1 MWHEVKKTTDLSSA
15 TTEKDTSNIKPF
27 IASMSG
33 VAASGGYYIA
43 CQADTIVAHP
53 ATITGSIGVIGL
65 RLNISQLL
73 NKIGIRSD
81 IIKNGENADF
91 MDGSRLISDEERKK
105 IQAIINDIY
114 EQFKNNVI
122 AGRDDMPEDANL
134 DDVALGRV
142 FTGQRAYDG
151 ISIPLVDVTGTFHD
165 AIELTKAAAGLE
177 GEEVEIV
184 EYPMPDNK
192 LKQMAKKMTTMRSV
206 DYKSLLPEQIAE
218 ELDVLDIIPVLLDD
232 EIQMIVPYTIT
243 IE

>member
-1 MWHEVKKTTDLSSA
+1 
-15 TTEKDTSNIKPF
+15 
-27 IASMSG
+27 
-33 VAASGGYYIA
+33 
-43 CQADTIVAHP
+43 
-53 ATITGSIGVIGL
+53 
-65 RLNISQLL
+65 
-73 NKIGIRSD
+73 
-81 IIKNGENADF
+81 

-122 AGRDDMPEDANL
+122 AGRDDMPENADL

-142 FTGQRAYDG
+142 FTGQRAQDE

-177 GEEVEIV
+177 GEEIEIV

-192 LKQMAKKMTTMRSV
+192 YKELAKYLTTMRSV
-206 DYKSLLPEQIAE
+206 DYKSFLPEQIAE

-232 EIQMIVPYTIT
+232 EMQMILPYHII